1 MHVSRLA
8 RAQGLFLGALVTLAA
23 SAAAQD
29 SETPKPAV
37 LVAPVVNEKVA
48 GKQVFIGKVEAIQQV
63 DLRARV
69 EGFLEKVEFKEGQM
83 VEQGQLLY
91 LIEQAQY
98 KASLDQSVAEEEQAE
113 ATLEGAQAQAIDTQA
128 EFDRQAQLLTRG
140 NTSQARYDQAKA
152 ARDQAKASVS
162 QAQAQIASAKADIE
176 QAKLNLSYTEIHS
189 PIGGK
194 IGKTA
199 VTAGNLV
206 DPNTGVL
213 ATVVQLDPIRVV
225 FSVSEAEYIE
235 VTQRLL
241 NENVAP
247 DTKVFDFALTLPTGE
262 AYPYQGSFSFVNN
275 VVDQSTGTIA
285 LRANFQNPQQL
296 LLPGQFV
303 RVNTSEAEPKTFPVV
318 PAKAVQQDQKG
329 RFVFVLGK
337 DDRAERRDIT
347 VGERVDQGWAVQSGL
362 VSGEMVIVE
371 GIQKLHN
378 GIQVTPSPA
387 KGTSAFGEGQS
398 GGQGQT
404 SGQGDS
410 SSGEA
415 GSAGQSGN

>member
-1 MHVSRLA
+1 MHVSGLA
-8 RAQGLFLGALVTLAA
+8 PAKGLFLGALLVLAGA
-23 SAAAQD
+23 AAAQD
-29 SETPKPAV
+29 AQAPKPAV

-69 EGFLEKVEFKEGQM
+69 EGFLDKVEFKEGQM
-83 VEQGQLLY
+83 VEKGQLLY
-91 LIEQAQY
+91 QIEQAQY
-98 KASLDQSVAEEEQAE
+98 KASLDQSVADEEEAE
-113 ATLEGAQAQAIDTQA
+113 ATLEGAKAQEEDTQA

-162 QAQAQIASAKADIE
+162 QANAQIASAKADIE
-176 QAKLNLSYTEIHS
+176 QAKLNLSYTEIRS
-189 PIGGK
+189 PIDGK

-199 VTAGNLV
+199 VTQGNLV
-206 DPNTGVL
+206 DPSTGVL

-235 VTQRLL
+235 VTERMRK
-241 NENVAP
+241 ENVAP
-247 DTKVFDFALTLPTGE
+247 DTQVFDFSLILPTGQD
-262 AYPYQGSFSFVNN
+262 YPHPGTFSFVDN

-285 LRANFQNPQQL
+285 VRANFQNPEQL

-337 DDRAERRDIT
+337 DDRAERREIT
-347 VGERVDQGWAVQSGL
+347 VGQRVEQGWAVEAGL

-371 GIQKLHN
+371 GIQKIHN
-378 GIQVTPSPA
+378 GVQVTPSPA
-387 KGTSAFGEGQS
+387 KGKDASGQD
-398 GGQGQT
+398 QT
-404 SGQGDS
+404 SGQGQS
-410 SSGEA
+410 STGEA
-415 GSAGQSGN
+415 SAGGQSSN